1 MTGAR
6 LILLKLHDYCCNIF
20 VSLMR
25 LGSMSRV
32 AKETGYETSFVS
44 RRIAALEKSVASKL
58 FRANHAPLHADARS
72 ACPSLTA
79 FCPTSWTLSA
89 DSRWRPAPS
98 RPRPATSYSRFAVHI
113 RGPRRRAELALRHTL
128 LPRTPS
134 REDCRR
140 PRQGSSSG
148 LLALYCPLPH
158 CPGVDPLAPARR
170 DLRMAVNFNSVQGPP
185 ATWY

>member
-1 MTGAR
+1 MQIQTRQKTSARKCSLLKKRNPPEGGGLRMTGAR
-6 LILLKLHDYCCNIF
+6 LAGFWIILLKLHDYCCNIF

-44 RRIAALEKSVASKL
+44 RRTKRMP
-58 FRANHAPLHADARS
+58 F
-72 ACPSLTA
+72 LTA

-158 CPGVDPLAPARR
+158 CPRR
-170 DLRMAVNFNSVQGPP
+170 
-185 ATWY
+185 

>member
-1 MTGAR
+1 MQIQTRQKTSARRCSLLKKRNPPEGGGLRMTGAR
-6 LILLKLHDYCCNIF
+6 LAGFWIILLKLHDYCCNIF

-58 FRANHAPLHADARS
+58 FERPRAS
-72 ACPSLTA
+72 ACRRTKRMPFLTA

-98 RPRPATSYSRFAVHI
+98 RPRPATSSSRFAAHQGFFPSSCERSSPSATI
-113 RGPRRRAELALRHTL
+113 IPSTSLKSPPCTPR
-128 LPRTPS
+128 PS
-134 REDCRR
+134 AA
-140 PRQGSSSG
+140 S
-148 LLALYCPLPH
+148 
-158 CPGVDPLAPARR
+158 
-170 DLRMAVNFNSVQGPP
+170 
-185 ATWY
+185 

>member
-1 MTGAR
+1 MQIQTRQKTSARRCSLLKKRNPPEGGGLRMTGAR
-6 LILLKLHDYCCNIF
+6 LAGFWIILLKLHDYCCNIF

-44 RRIAALEKSVASKL
+44 RRTKRMP
-58 FRANHAPLHADARS
+58 F
-72 ACPSLTA
+72 LTA

-113 RGPRRRAELALRHTL
+113 RGPRRRAELALRHAL
-128 LPRTPS
+128 LPRAPF
-134 REDCRR
+134 REDRR
-140 PRQGSSSG
+140 RSGQGSASG
-148 LLALYCPLPH
+148 LLSLDCALPH
-158 CPGVDPLAPARR
+158 RPRR
-170 DLRMAVNFNSVQGPP
+170 
-185 ATWY
+185 

>member
-58 FRANHAPLHADARS
+58 FERTTRLCMPTHEAHALLDRILPYVVDLE
-72 ACPSLTA
+72 
-79 FCPTSWTLSA
+79 
-89 DSRWRPAPS
+89 S

-158 CPGVDPLAPARR
+158 CPRR
-170 DLRMAVNFNSVQGPP
+170 
-185 ATWY
+185 